1 MLLDEIIKLK
11 FLDCIYTS
19 ILNFLNKLFILRREQ
34 LRVYSHIFKKDDE
47 FTIKLAIRSD
57 NSTDKYIELAE
68 ALMMKCK
75 FFSDSLQW
83 RTVIENISGTK
94 RNFS

>member
-47 FTIKLAIRSD
+47 FEMIEKEW
-57 NSTDKYIELAE
+57 TDLNKIGKVVE
-68 ALMMKCK
+68 ARKKMKK
-75 FFSDSLQW
+75 NEHLFIIPY
-83 RTVIENISGTK
+83 VI
-94 RNFS
+94 F

>member
-47 FTIKLAIRSD
+47 F
-57 NSTDKYIELAE
+57 E
-68 ALMMKCK
+68 M
-75 FFSDSLQW
+75 
-83 RTVIENISGTK
+83 IENK
-94 RNFS
+94 

>member
-68 ALMMKCK
+68 AFMMKCK
-75 FFSDSLQW
+75 F
-83 RTVIENISGTK
+83 
-94 RNFS
+94 